1 MDLIFE
7 ISKPGRSAA
16 DVSQSDVPVV
26 SLEDVIGRKYL
37 RDDLDLPEV
46 AEIDLVRHYTNL
58 SRRNFGVDMGFY
70 PLGSCT
76 MKYNPKINENAAVL
90 PGFTNL
96 HPEVPDEFAQGSL
109 KLMFDMQRLL
119 SDIFGM
125 ADFTLQ
131 PAAGAHG
138 ELTGVMIIKKYF
150 EKKGQKRHLILIPD
164 AAHGTNPASG
174 ALCGF
179 ETVTLRSNTDGG
191 VDLDHLESLMTE
203 DVAALMLTNPNTL
216 GLFERNIEK
225 VASIVH
231 GKGGLLYGDGANA
244 NAFLGKTRPGDLGFD
259 VIQLNLHKTFST
271 PHGGGGPGSGPVGVS
286 AKLVDYLPVPRIIKN
301 SSYEWPTDYSF
312 NRDGETSYLPI
323 PHFIANDATYA
334 WSSDF
339 PDSIGRVR
347 AFYGNFNVIVK
358 AYTYIR
364 SLGATGLTRV
374 TEMAVLNANY
384 IKEKLKFVYD
394 LPFDR
399 ACMHECVFSGNRQ
412 VAENSVHTSDI
423 AKRLIDFGYHPPT
436 IYFPLIVHEAIMI
449 EPTETESK
457 ETLDAFCN
465 AMIAIAEEARNNPQR
480 IKDAPLSTPVNR
492 LDEVL
497 AARKPD
503 VCWKKPSNE

>member
-1 MDLIFE
+1 MELIFE
-7 ISKPGRSAA
+7 ISRPGRSAA
-16 DVSQSDVPVV
+16 DVASSDVPAVNI
-26 SLEDVIGRKYL
+26 DRVIGGKYL

-58 SRRNFGVDMGFY
+58 SRRNFGVDLGFY

-76 MKYNPKINENAAVL
+76 MKYNPKINENVAAL
-90 PGFTNL
+90 PGFTGL
-96 HPEVPDEFAQGSL
+96 HPEAPGAFAQGNL
-109 KLMFDMQRLL
+109 ELICDMQRLL
-119 SDIFGM
+119 SGLFGM

-138 ELTGVMIIKKYF
+138 ELTGVMMIKKYF
-150 EKKGQKRHLILIPD
+150 EKKGEKRHLVLIPD

-179 ETVTLRSNTDGG
+179 DTVTLRSNAEGG
-191 VDLDHLESLMTE
+191 VDLEHLKALMTD

-225 VASIVH
+225 VAQIIH

-244 NAFLGKTRPGDLGFD
+244 NAFLGKVRPGDLGFD

-286 AKLVDYLPVPRIIKN
+286 EKLVDFLPVPRIVK
-301 SSYEWPTDYSF
+301 S
-312 NRDGETSYLPI
+312 
-323 PHFIANDATYA
+323 DAGYC
-334 WSSDF
+334 WSDNF
-339 PDSIGRVR
+339 PDTIGRVR

-358 AYTYIR
+358 AFTYVR
-364 SLGATGLTRV
+364 SLGAEGLTRA

-384 IKEKLKFVYD
+384 IKEKLKPYFD
-394 LPFDR
+394 LPYDR
-399 ACMHECVFSGNRQ
+399 VCMHECVFSGNRQ
-412 VAENSVHTSDI
+412 VAESGVHTSDI

-436 IYFPLIVHEAIMI
+436 IYFPLIVPEAIMI
-449 EPTETESK
+449 EPTETESR
-457 ETLDAFCN
+457 ETLDAFCD
-465 AMIAIAEEARNNPQR
+465 AMIAIAKEAGENPQR
-480 IKDAPLSTPVNR
+480 IKEAPLSTPVSR

-503 VCWKKPSNE
+503 VCWKKS

>member
-1 MDLIFE
+1 MELIFE
-7 ISKPGRSAA
+7 ISKPGRVAA
-16 DVSQSDVPVV
+16 DVPASDVPPVNI
-26 SLEDVIGRKYL
+26 ENTIGSKYL
-37 RDDLDLPEV
+37 RDELDLPEV

-58 SRRNFGVDMGFY
+58 SRRNFGVDLGFY

-76 MKYNPKINENAAVL
+76 MKYNPKINENVAAL
-90 PGFTNL
+90 FGFTGL
-96 HPEVPDEFAQGSL
+96 HPYADEKFAQGNL
-109 KLMFDMQRLL
+109 QLIYEMQKYLCA
-119 SDIFGM
+119 IFGM
-125 ADFTLQ
+125 AEFTLQ

-138 ELTGVMIIKKYF
+138 ELTGVMMIKKYF
-150 EKKGQKRHLILIPD
+150 EKKGQNRRIILIPD

-179 ETVTLRSNTDGG
+179 DTVELRSNSEGG
-191 VDLDHLESLMTE
+191 VDIEHLESLMTE

-225 VASIVH
+225 VAAIIH

-244 NAFLGKTRPGDLGFD
+244 NAFMGKTRPGDLGFD

-286 AKLVDYLPVPRIIKN
+286 QTLVDFLPVPRIIKKDSGCDWSEN
-301 SSYEWPTDYSF
+301 HLT
-312 NRDGETSYLPI
+312 NRDGETSYLPL
-323 PHFIANDATYA
+323 PHIILKDSTYA

-339 PDSIGRVR
+339 PHTIGRVR
-347 AFYGNFNVIVK
+347 AFYGNFNVVVK

-364 SLGATGLTRV
+364 SLGAEGLKHA

-384 IKEKLKFVYD
+384 IKERLKSYFD
-394 LPFDR
+394 LPYDR
-399 ACMHECVFSGNRQ
+399 VCMHECVFSGNRQ
-412 VAENSVHTSDI
+412 VAESGVHTSDI
-423 AKRLIDFGYHPPT
+423 AKRLIDYGYHPPT
-436 IYFPLIVHEAIMI
+436 IYFPLIVPEAMMI

-457 ETLDAFCN
+457 ETLDTFCD
-465 AMIAIAEEARNNPQR
+465 AMIAIAKEAKENP
-480 IKDAPLSTPVNR
+480 DAVHNAPVTTPVSR

-503 VCWKKPSNE
+503 VCWKKS